1 MSKRGVT
8 FKLFIMTV
16 AFFLCFYGM
25 VILCQLLFFE
35 DFYQQQKVGR
45 VESRL
50 QSFGQSY
57 AREAWGSGRVSR
69 EAARF
74 MLQNKNLLAIVSMDG
89 KIKLEDPFHIT
100 FRKADGK
107 IVKISLTLFM
117 SHYGEELRAARI
129 QPGDTITVEGE
140 VLENNGVSST
150 DVMYPA
156 IIHKPGF
163 KNIGGLDEIGI
174 KGSIKWTGTVT
185 DIVMPD
191 LKTLSQ
197 RQGLL
202 FSALEEWF
210 PLSQTHLEK
219 LKNFEV
225 LEEEWTEPWTGVHNV
240 IIVYPVRQSTGDID
254 LLFTVT
260 SLQEISETNEALRWF
275 YLYLGIGG
283 FALILILS
291 LFYSRMVTR
300 PLIALNNTAKRMA
313 KLDFSAHTPI
323 RQNDELGSLSY
334 SMYTLSQNLNSAL
347 RELQEANQ
355 QLVEDME
362 QKQRMEAV
370 QQDFFANASH
380 ELKTPLSIIKGFAEG
395 LQDGVSAGKQDHYV
409 KVIVEEADK
418 MERLVQDMLD
428 LAKLESGTLRL
439 RKTTFIL
446 SELVEEV
453 VDKLFHLL
461 KEKRLEAVIIPAN
474 EMPIYAD
481 AGWLEQVIFNL
492 VINAIRHAE
501 EGSSITIRV
510 EGSGD
515 RSTFSIENKGETIP
529 EDQLEQIWD
538 RFYRAELSRSR
549 QTGGTGLGLS
559 IVKRILDLHGFHY
572 KAENTESG
580 VRFVVVFGA
589 KI

>member
-1 MSKRGVT
+1 MNKRGVT

-16 AFFLCFYGM
+16 VFFLCFYGM
-25 VILCQLLFFE
+25 VILSQLLFFE
-35 DFYQQQKVGR
+35 NFYQKQKIGR

-57 AREAWGSGRVSR
+57 VQEAWGPGRVSR

-74 MLQNKNLLAIVSMDG
+74 MLQNKNQLAIVTLDG
-89 KIKLEDPFHIT
+89 KVKLDDAFHINV
-100 FRKADGK
+100 RKADGK
-107 IVKISLTLFM
+107 IVKISLSLFM
-117 SHYGEELRAARI
+117 SEYGDELRAARI
-129 QPGDTITVEGE
+129 QPGDTVTVKGEGLGTE
-140 VLENNGVSST
+140 GISSANLIYPTGIQKLGFKSIGSTSEEAST
-150 DVMYPA
+150 D
-156 IIHKPGF
+156 
-163 KNIGGLDEIGI
+163 
-174 KGSIKWTGTVT
+174 GSVRFSGTVT
-185 DIVMPD
+185 EIVLPD
-191 LKTLSQ
+191 LKTWSQ

-210 PLSQTHLEK
+210 PLSQAHLEK

-225 LEEEWTEPWTGVHNV
+225 LEEEWTEPWTGVRNAV
-240 IIVYPVRQSTGDID
+240 IVHPVRQSTGEID

-260 SLQEISETNEALRWF
+260 SLQEISETDEALRWF

-313 KLDFSAHTPI
+313 KLDFTAHTPI

-334 SMYTLSQNLNSAL
+334 SMYTLSQNLDTAL

-395 LQDGVSAGKQDHYV
+395 LQDGVSAGKQDHYM

-418 MERLVQDMLD
+418 MERLVKDMLD
-428 LAKLESGTLRL
+428 LAKLESGTLKL

-461 KEKRLEAVIIPAN
+461 KGKKLEVVIIPAN
-474 EMPIYAD
+474 EMPIHAD
-481 AGWLEQVIFNL
+481 VGWMEQVIINF
-492 VINAIRHAE
+492 VVNAIRHAE
-501 EGSSITIRV
+501 EGSSITIRI
-510 EGSGD
+510 EGAGEIS
-515 RSTFSIENKGETIP
+515 SFSIENKGETIP
-529 EDQLEQIWD
+529 DDQLEQIWD

-559 IVKRILDLHGFHY
+559 IVKRILDLHEFRY
-572 KAENTESG
+572 KVENTKDG
-580 VRFVVVFGA
+580 VRFVVIFGG
-589 KI
+589 

>member
-1 MSKRGVT
+1 MNKRGVT

-16 AFFLCFYGM
+16 VFFLCFYGM
-25 VILCQLLFFE
+25 VILSQLLFFE
-35 DFYQQQKVGR
+35 NFYQKQKIGR

-57 AREAWGSGRVSR
+57 VQEAWGSGRVSR

-74 MLQNKNLLAIVSMDG
+74 MLQNKNQLAIVTLDG
-89 KIKLEDPFHIT
+89 KVKLDDAFHINL
-100 FRKADGK
+100 RKADGK
-107 IVKISLTLFM
+107 IVKISLSLFM
-117 SHYGEELRAARI
+117 SEYGDELRAARI
-129 QPGDTITVEGE
+129 QPGDTVTVEGE
-140 VLENNGVSST
+140 VLGTDGISSAYLI
-150 DVMYPA
+150 YPSG
-156 IIHKPGF
+156 IQKLGF
-163 KNIGGLDEIGI
+163 KNIGSISDET
-174 KGSIKWTGTVT
+174 STDDSVRLSGTVT
-185 DIVMPD
+185 EIVLPD
-191 LKTLSQ
+191 LKTWSQ

-202 FSALEEWF
+202 YSALEEWF
-210 PLSQTHLEK
+210 PLSQDHLEK
-219 LKNFEV
+219 LENFEV
-225 LEEEWTEPWTGVHNV
+225 LEEEWTEPWTGVRNAV
-240 IIVYPVRQSTGDID
+240 IVHPVRQSTGEID

-300 PLIALNNTAKRMA
+300 PLITLNNTAKRMA
-313 KLDFSAHTPI
+313 KLDFTAHTPI

-334 SMYTLSQNLNSAL
+334 SMYTLSQNLDTAL

-395 LQDGVSAGKQDHYV
+395 LQDGVSAGKQDHYM

-418 MERLVQDMLD
+418 MERLVKDMLD
-428 LAKLESGTLRL
+428 LAKLESGTLKL

-461 KEKRLEAVIIPAN
+461 KEKQLEVVIIPAN
-474 EMPIYAD
+474 ELPIHAD
-481 AGWLEQVIFNL
+481 IGWMEQVIINF
-492 VINAIRHAE
+492 VVNAIRHAE
-501 EGSSITIRV
+501 EGSSITIRI
-510 EGSGD
+510 EGSGEVN
-515 RSTFSIENKGETIP
+515 TFSIENKGETIP
-529 EDQLEQIWD
+529 DDQLELIWN

-559 IVKRILDLHGFHY
+559 IVKRILDLHEFRY
-572 KAENTESG
+572 MAENTKDG
-580 VRFVVVFGA
+580 VRFVVIFGG
-589 KI
+589 

>member
-1 MSKRGVT
+1 MNKRGVT

-16 AFFLCFYGM
+16 VFFLCFYGM
-25 VILCQLLFFE
+25 VILSQLLFFE
-35 DFYQQQKVGR
+35 NFYQQQKIGR

-57 AREAWGSGRVSR
+57 VQEAWGSGRVSR

-74 MLQNKNLLAIVSMDG
+74 MLQNKNQLAIVTLDG
-89 KIKLEDPFHIT
+89 KVKLDDAFHINL
-100 FRKADGK
+100 RKADGK
-107 IVKISLTLFM
+107 IVKISLSLFM
-117 SHYGEELRAARI
+117 SEYGDELRAARI
-129 QPGDTITVEGE
+129 QPGDTVTVEGE
-140 VLENNGVSST
+140 GLGTDGIST
-150 DVMYPA
+150 ANLIYPTG
-156 IIHKPGF
+156 IQKFGF
-163 KNIGGLDEIGI
+163 KNIGSTSEEASTDGRVRF
-174 KGSIKWTGTVT
+174 SGTVT
-185 DIVMPD
+185 EIVLPD
-191 LKTLSQ
+191 LKTWSQ

-210 PLSQTHLEK
+210 PLSQAHLEK

-225 LEEEWTEPWTGVHNV
+225 LEEEWTEPWTGVRNAV
-240 IIVYPVRQSTGDID
+240 IVHPVRQDTGEID

-313 KLDFSAHTPI
+313 KLDFTAHTPI

-334 SMYTLSQNLNSAL
+334 SMYTLSQNLDTAL

-395 LQDGVSAGKQDHYV
+395 LQDGVSAGKQDHYM

-418 MERLVQDMLD
+418 MERLVKDMLD
-428 LAKLESGTLRL
+428 LAKLESGTLKL

-461 KEKRLEAVIIPAN
+461 KEKKLEVVIIPAN
-474 EMPIYAD
+474 EMPIHAD
-481 AGWLEQVIFNL
+481 VGWLEQVIINF
-492 VINAIRHAE
+492 VVNAIRHAE
-501 EGSSITIRV
+501 EGSSITIRI
-510 EGSGD
+510 EGAGEISF
-515 RSTFSIENKGETIP
+515 FSIENKGETIP
-529 EDQLEQIWD
+529 DDQLEQIWD

-559 IVKRILDLHGFHY
+559 IVKRILDLHEFRY
-572 KAENTESG
+572 KVENTKDG
-580 VRFVVVFGA
+580 VRFVVIFGG
-589 KI
+589 

>member
-1 MSKRGVT
+1 MNKRGVT

-16 AFFLCFYGM
+16 VFFLCFYGM

-35 DFYQQQKVGR
+35 NFYQQQKIGR

-57 AREAWGSGRVSR
+57 VREAWGSDRVSR

-74 MLQNKNLLAIVSMDG
+74 MFQNKNQLAIVTLDG
-89 KIKLEDPFHIT
+89 KVKLDDPFHINL
-100 FRKADGK
+100 RKADGQ
-107 IVKISLTLFM
+107 IVKISLSLFT
-117 SHYGEELRAARI
+117 SQFGDELRAARI
-129 QPGDTITVEGE
+129 QPGDSLTIEGE
-140 VLENNGVSST
+140 VLESDGLSS
-150 DVMYPA
+150 VNLIYPTG
-156 IIHKPGF
+156 IQKPGS
-163 KNIGGLDEIGI
+163 KNIGTTSEETSTE
-174 KGSIKWTGTVT
+174 GSVRLSGTVT
-185 DIVMPD
+185 EIVLPD
-191 LKTLSQ
+191 LKTWSQ

-225 LEEEWTEPWTGVHNV
+225 LEEEWTEPWTGVRNAV
-240 IIVYPVRQSTGDID
+240 IVHPVRQSTGEID

-313 KLDFSAHTPI
+313 KLDFTAHTPI

-334 SMYTLSQNLNSAL
+334 SMYTLSQNLDTAL

-380 ELKTPLSIIKGFAEG
+380 ELKTPLSIVKGFAEG
-395 LQDGVSAGKQDHYV
+395 LQDGVSAGKQDHYI

-418 MERLVQDMLD
+418 MERLVKDMLD
-428 LAKLESGTLRL
+428 LAKLESGTLKL

-461 KEKRLEAVIIPAN
+461 KEKHLEAVIIPAN
-474 EMPIYAD
+474 ELPIHAD
-481 AGWLEQVIFNL
+481 AGWLEQVIFNFVL
-492 VINAIRHAE
+492 NAIRHAE
-501 EGSSITIRV
+501 EGSSITIRI
-510 EGSGD
+510 EGSGEIN
-515 RSTFSIENKGETIP
+515 TFSIENKGDTIP
-529 EDQLEQIWD
+529 DDQLEQIWE

-559 IVKRILDLHGFHY
+559 IVKRILDLHDFRY
-572 KAENTESG
+572 MAENTKDG
-580 VRFVVVFGA
+580 VRFIVIFGG
-589 KI
+589 

>member
-1 MSKRGVT
+1 MNKRGVT

-16 AFFLCFYGM
+16 VFFLCFYGM
-25 VILCQLLFFE
+25 VILSQLLFFE
-35 DFYQQQKVGR
+35 NFYQKQKIGR

-57 AREAWGSGRVSR
+57 VQEAWGSGRVSR

-74 MLQNKNLLAIVSMDG
+74 MLQNKNQLAIVTLDG
-89 KIKLEDPFHIT
+89 KVKLDDAFHINL
-100 FRKADGK
+100 RKADGK
-107 IVKISLTLFM
+107 IVKISLSLFM
-117 SHYGEELRAARI
+117 SEYGDELRAARI
-129 QPGDTITVEGE
+129 QPGDTVTVEGE
-140 VLENNGVSST
+140 MLGTDGISSAYLI
-150 DVMYPA
+150 YPSG
-156 IIHKPGF
+156 IQKLGF
-163 KNIGGLDEIGI
+163 KNIGSISDET
-174 KGSIKWTGTVT
+174 STDDSVRLSGTVT
-185 DIVMPD
+185 EIVLPD
-191 LKTLSQ
+191 LKTWSQ

-202 FSALEEWF
+202 YSALEEWF
-210 PLSQTHLEK
+210 PLSQEHLGK

-225 LEEEWTEPWTGVHNV
+225 LEEEWTEPWTGVRNA
-240 IIVYPVRQSTGDID
+240 IIVHPVRQSTGEID

-300 PLIALNNTAKRMA
+300 PLITLNNTAKRMA
-313 KLDFSAHTPI
+313 KLDFTAHTPI

-334 SMYTLSQNLNSAL
+334 SMYTLSQNLDTAL

-395 LQDGVSAGKQDHYV
+395 LQDGVSAGKQDHYM

-418 MERLVQDMLD
+418 MERLVKDMLD
-428 LAKLESGTLRL
+428 LAKLESGTLKL

-461 KEKRLEAVIIPAN
+461 KEKQLEVVIIPAN
-474 EMPIYAD
+474 ELPIHAD
-481 AGWLEQVIFNL
+481 IGWMEQVIINF
-492 VINAIRHAE
+492 VVNAIRHAE
-501 EGSSITIRV
+501 EGSSITIRI
-510 EGSGD
+510 EGSGEVN
-515 RSTFSIENKGETIP
+515 TFSIENKGETIP
-529 EDQLEQIWD
+529 DDQLELIWN

-559 IVKRILDLHGFHY
+559 IVKRILDLHEFRY
-572 KAENTESG
+572 MAENTKDG
-580 VRFVVVFGA
+580 VRFVVIFGG
-589 KI
+589 

>member
-57 AREAWGSGRVSR
+57 AREAWGAGRVSR

-100 FRKADGK
+100 LRKADGK

-117 SHYGEELRAARI
+117 SHYGEELRAVRI

-163 KNIGGLDEIGI
+163 KNIGGLGEIGI

-347 RELQEANQ
+347 CELQEANQ

-501 EGSSITIRV
+501 EGSSITIRI

-580 VRFVVVFGA
+580 VRFVVVFGG
-589 KI
+589 

>member
-1 MSKRGVT
+1 MNKRGVT

-16 AFFLCFYGM
+16 VFFLCFYGM
-25 VILCQLLFFE
+25 VILSQLLFFE
-35 DFYQQQKVGR
+35 NFYQKQKIGR

-57 AREAWGSGRVSR
+57 VQEAWGSGRVSR

-74 MLQNKNLLAIVSMDG
+74 MLQNKNQLAIVTLDG
-89 KIKLEDPFHIT
+89 KVKLDGAFHISL
-100 FRKADGK
+100 RKADGK
-107 IVKISLTLFM
+107 VVKISLSLFM
-117 SHYGEELRAARI
+117 SEHGDELRAARI
-129 QPGDTITVEGE
+129 QPGDQVTVEGE
-140 VLENNGVSST
+140 MLGSDGISSANLI
-150 DVMYPA
+150 YPTG
-156 IIHKPGF
+156 IQKLGF
-163 KNIGGLDEIGI
+163 KNIGLNSEETSTND
-174 KGSIKWTGTVT
+174 SVRLSGTVT
-185 DIVMPD
+185 EIVLPD
-191 LKTLSQ
+191 LKTWSQ

-210 PLSQTHLEK
+210 PLSQDHLER

-225 LEEEWTEPWTGVHNV
+225 LEEDWTEPWTGVRNAV
-240 IIVYPVRQSTGDID
+240 IVHPVRQSTGEID

-300 PLIALNNTAKRMA
+300 PLITLNNTAKRMA
-313 KLDFSAHTPI
+313 KLDFTAHTPI

-334 SMYTLSQNLNSAL
+334 SMYTLSQNLDTAL

-395 LQDGVSAGKQDHYV
+395 LQDGVSAGKQDHYM

-418 MERLVQDMLD
+418 MERLVKDMLD
-428 LAKLESGTLRL
+428 LAKLESGTLKL
-439 RKTTFIL
+439 RKATFIL

-461 KEKRLEAVIIPAN
+461 KEKKLEVVIIPAN
-474 EMPIYAD
+474 ELPIHAD
-481 AGWLEQVIFNL
+481 IGWMEQVIINF
-492 VINAIRHAE
+492 VVNAIRHAE
-501 EGSSITIRV
+501 EGSSITIRI
-510 EGSGD
+510 EGSGEVN
-515 RSTFSIENKGETIP
+515 TFSIENKGETIP
-529 EDQLEQIWD
+529 DDQLELIWN

-559 IVKRILDLHGFHY
+559 IVKRILDLHEFRY
-572 KAENTESG
+572 KAENTKDG
-580 VRFVVVFGA
+580 VRFVVIFGG
-589 KI
+589 

>member
-1 MSKRGVT
+1 MNKRGVT

-16 AFFLCFYGM
+16 VFFLCFYGM
-25 VILCQLLFFE
+25 VILSQLLFFE
-35 DFYQQQKVGR
+35 NFYQQQKIGR

-50 QSFGQSY
+50 KSFGQSY
-57 AREAWGSGRVSR
+57 VQEAWGSGRVSR

-74 MLQNKNLLAIVSMDG
+74 MLQNKNQLAIVTLDG
-89 KIKLEDPFHIT
+89 KVKLDDAFHINLRT
-100 FRKADGK
+100 ADGK
-107 IVKISLTLFM
+107 IVKISLSLFM
-117 SHYGEELRAARI
+117 SEYGDELRAARI
-129 QPGDTITVEGE
+129 QPGDTVTVEGE
-140 VLENNGVSST
+140 GLGTEGIST
-150 DVMYPA
+150 ANLIYPTG
-156 IIHKPGF
+156 IQKLGF
-163 KNIGGLDEIGI
+163 KNIGSTSEEASTD
-174 KGSIKWTGTVT
+174 GSVRLSGTVT
-185 DIVMPD
+185 EIALPD
-191 LKTLSQ
+191 LKTWSQ

-202 FSALEEWF
+202 FGALEEWF
-210 PLSQTHLEK
+210 PLSQAHLEK

-225 LEEEWTEPWTGVHNV
+225 LEEDWTEPWTGVRNAV
-240 IIVYPVRQSTGDID
+240 IVHPVRQDTGEID

-260 SLQEISETNEALRWF
+260 SLQEISETNDALRWF

-313 KLDFSAHTPI
+313 KLDFTAHTPI

-334 SMYTLSQNLNSAL
+334 SMYTLSQNLDTAL

-355 QLVEDME
+355 KLVEDME

-395 LQDGVSAGKQDHYV
+395 LQDGVSAGKQDHYM

-418 MERLVQDMLD
+418 MERLVKDMLD
-428 LAKLESGTLRL
+428 LAKLESGTLKL
-439 RKTTFIL
+439 RKMTFIL

-461 KEKRLEAVIIPAN
+461 KEKKLEVVIIPAN
-474 EMPIYAD
+474 EMPIHAD
-481 AGWLEQVIFNL
+481 VGWLEQVIINF
-492 VINAIRHAE
+492 VVNAIRHAE
-501 EGSSITIRV
+501 EGSSITIRI
-510 EGSGD
+510 EGAGEISF
-515 RSTFSIENKGETIP
+515 FSIENKGETIP
-529 EDQLEQIWD
+529 DDQLEQIWD

-559 IVKRILDLHGFHY
+559 IVKRILDLHEFRY
-572 KAENTESG
+572 KVENTKDG
-580 VRFVVVFGA
+580 VRFVVIFGG
-589 KI
+589 

>member
-100 FRKADGK
+100 LRKADGK

-129 QPGDTITVEGE
+129 QPGDTITVKGE

-156 IIHKPGF
+156 IIHKTGF

-283 FALILILS
+283 FVLILILS

-515 RSTFSIENKGETIP
+515 MSTFYIENKGETIP

-572 KAENTESG
+572 KAENTKNG
-580 VRFVVVFGA
+580 VRFVVVFGG
-589 KI
+589 

>member
-1 MSKRGVT
+1 MNKRGVT

-16 AFFLCFYGM
+16 VFFLCFYGM
-25 VILCQLLFFE
+25 VILSQLLFFE
-35 DFYQQQKVGR
+35 NFYQEQKIGR

-57 AREAWGSGRVSR
+57 VQEAWGSGRVSR

-74 MLQNKNLLAIVSMDG
+74 MLQNKNQLAIVTLDG
-89 KIKLEDPFHIT
+89 KVKLDDAFHINL
-100 FRKADGK
+100 RKADGK
-107 IVKISLTLFM
+107 IVKISLSLFM
-117 SHYGEELRAARI
+117 SEYGDELRAARI
-129 QPGDTITVEGE
+129 QPGDTVTVEGE
-140 VLENNGVSST
+140 GLGTDGIST
-150 DVMYPA
+150 ANLIYPTG
-156 IIHKPGF
+156 IQKLGF
-163 KNIGGLDEIGI
+163 KNIGSTSEEASTAGRVRF
-174 KGSIKWTGTVT
+174 SGTVT
-185 DIVMPD
+185 EIVLPD
-191 LKTLSQ
+191 LKTWSQ

-210 PLSQTHLEK
+210 PLSQAHLEK

-225 LEEEWTEPWTGVHNV
+225 LEEEWTEPWTGVRNAV
-240 IIVYPVRQSTGDID
+240 IVHPVRQDTGEID

-313 KLDFSAHTPI
+313 KLDFTAHTPI

-334 SMYTLSQNLNSAL
+334 SMYTLSQNLDTAL
-347 RELQEANQ
+347 RELQDANQ

-395 LQDGVSAGKQDHYV
+395 LQDGVSAGKQDHYM

-418 MERLVQDMLD
+418 MERLVKDMLD
-428 LAKLESGTLRL
+428 LAKLESGTLKL

-461 KEKRLEAVIIPAN
+461 KEKKLEVVIIPAN
-474 EMPIYAD
+474 EMPIHAD
-481 AGWLEQVIFNL
+481 VGWLEQVIINF
-492 VINAIRHAE
+492 VVNAIRHAE
-501 EGSSITIRV
+501 EGSSITIRI
-510 EGSGD
+510 EGAGEISF
-515 RSTFSIENKGETIP
+515 FSIENKGETIP
-529 EDQLEQIWD
+529 DDQLEQIWD

-559 IVKRILDLHGFHY
+559 IVKRILDLHEFRY
-572 KAENTESG
+572 KVENTKDG
-580 VRFVVVFGA
+580 VRFVVIFGG
-589 KI
+589 

>member
-1 MSKRGVT
+1 MNKRGVT

-16 AFFLCFYGM
+16 VFFLCFYGM
-25 VILCQLLFFE
+25 VILSQLLFFE
-35 DFYQQQKVGR
+35 NFYQEQKIGR

-57 AREAWGSGRVSR
+57 VQEAWGSGRVSR

-74 MLQNKNLLAIVSMDG
+74 MLQNKNQLAIVTLDG
-89 KIKLEDPFHIT
+89 KVKLDDAFHINL
-100 FRKADGK
+100 RKADGK
-107 IVKISLTLFM
+107 IVKISLSLFM
-117 SHYGEELRAARI
+117 SEYGDELRAARI
-129 QPGDTITVEGE
+129 QPGDTVTVEGE
-140 VLENNGVSST
+140 GLGTDGIST
-150 DVMYPA
+150 ANLIYPTG
-156 IIHKPGF
+156 IQKLGF
-163 KNIGGLDEIGI
+163 KNIGSTSEEASTDGRVRF
-174 KGSIKWTGTVT
+174 SGTVT
-185 DIVMPD
+185 EIVLPD
-191 LKTLSQ
+191 LKTWSQ

-210 PLSQTHLEK
+210 PLSQAHLEK

-225 LEEEWTEPWTGVHNV
+225 LEEEWTEPWTGVRNAV
-240 IIVYPVRQSTGDID
+240 IVHPVRQDTGEID

-313 KLDFSAHTPI
+313 KLDFTAHTPI

-334 SMYTLSQNLNSAL
+334 SMYTLSQNLDTAL
-347 RELQEANQ
+347 RELQDANQ

-395 LQDGVSAGKQDHYV
+395 LQDGVSAGKQDHYM

-418 MERLVQDMLD
+418 MERLVKDMLD
-428 LAKLESGTLRL
+428 LAKLESGTLKL

-461 KEKRLEAVIIPAN
+461 KEKKLEVVIIPAN
-474 EMPIYAD
+474 EMPIHAD
-481 AGWLEQVIFNL
+481 VGWLEQVIINF
-492 VINAIRHAE
+492 VVNAIRHAE

-510 EGSGD
+510 EGAGEISF
-515 RSTFSIENKGETIP
+515 FSIENKGETIP
-529 EDQLEQIWD
+529 DDQLEQIWD

-559 IVKRILDLHGFHY
+559 IVKRILDLHEFRY
-572 KAENTESG
+572 KVENTKDG
-580 VRFVVVFGA
+580 VRFVVIFGG
-589 KI
+589 

>member
-1 MSKRGVT
+1 MNKRGVT

-35 DFYQQQKVGR
+35 NFYQQQKIGR

-57 AREAWGSGRVSR
+57 VREAWGSGRVSR

-74 MLQNKNLLAIVSMDG
+74 MLQNKNQLAIVTLDG
-89 KIKLEDPFHIT
+89 KVKLDDPFHISL
-100 FRKADGK
+100 RKADGK
-107 IVKISLTLFM
+107 IVKVSLSLFIGQ
-117 SHYGEELRAARI
+117 YGDELRAARI

-140 VLENNGVSST
+140 ILESGGISSAN
-150 DVMYPA
+150 VIFPVA
-156 IIHKPGF
+156 IQKSGY
-163 KNIGGLDEIGI
+163 KNIGALDETGI
-174 KGSIKWTGTVT
+174 ESSMKWTGTVT
-185 DIVMPD
+185 EIVMPD
-191 LKTLSQ
+191 LKTLSG

-210 PLSQTHLEK
+210 PLSQAHLEK
-219 LKNFEV
+219 LKKFEV
-225 LEEEWTEPWTGVHNV
+225 LEEEWTEPWTGVRNA
-240 IIVYPVRQSTGDID
+240 IIVHPVRQNTGEID

-313 KLDFSAHTPI
+313 KLDFTAHTPI

-334 SMYTLSQNLNSAL
+334 SMYTLSQSLDSAL

-362 QKQRMEAV
+362 QKQKMEAV

-395 LQDGVSAGKQDHYV
+395 LQDGVSAGKQDHYI

-418 MERLVQDMLD
+418 MERLVKDMLD
-428 LAKLESGTLRL
+428 LAKLESGTLKL

-474 EMPIYAD
+474 ELPIHAD
-481 AGWLEQVIFNL
+481 AGWMEQVMINF
-492 VINAIRHAE
+492 VVNAIRHAE
-501 EGSSITIRV
+501 EGSSITIRI
-510 EGSGD
+510 EGAGEIN
-515 RSTFSIENKGETIP
+515 TFSIENKGETIP
-529 EDQLEQIWD
+529 EDQLDQIWD

-559 IVKRILDLHGFHY
+559 IVKRILDLHEFRY
-572 KAENTESG
+572 QAENTRNG
-580 VRFVVVFGA
+580 VRFVVIFGG
-589 KI
+589 

>member
-1 MSKRGVT
+1 MNKRGVT

-16 AFFLCFYGM
+16 VFFLCFYGM
-25 VILCQLLFFE
+25 VILSQLLFFE
-35 DFYQQQKVGR
+35 NFYQKQKIGR

-57 AREAWGSGRVSR
+57 VQEAWGSGRVSR

-74 MLQNKNLLAIVSMDG
+74 MLQNKNQLAIVTLDG
-89 KIKLEDPFHIT
+89 KVKLDDAFHINL
-100 FRKADGK
+100 RKADGK
-107 IVKISLTLFM
+107 IVKISLSLFM
-117 SHYGEELRAARI
+117 SEYGDELRAARI
-129 QPGDTITVEGE
+129 QPGDTVTVEGE
-140 VLENNGVSST
+140 VLGTDGISSAYLI
-150 DVMYPA
+150 YPSG
-156 IIHKPGF
+156 IQKLGF
-163 KNIGGLDEIGI
+163 KNIGSISDET
-174 KGSIKWTGTVT
+174 STDDSVRLSGTVT
-185 DIVMPD
+185 EIVLPD
-191 LKTLSQ
+191 LKTWSQ

-202 FSALEEWF
+202 YSALEEWF
-210 PLSQTHLEK
+210 PLSQDHLEK

-225 LEEEWTEPWTGVHNV
+225 LEEEWTEPWTGVRNAV
-240 IIVYPVRQSTGDID
+240 IVHPVRQSTGEID

-300 PLIALNNTAKRMA
+300 PLITLNNTAKRMA
-313 KLDFSAHTPI
+313 KLDFTAHTPI

-334 SMYTLSQNLNSAL
+334 SMYTLSQNLDTAL

-395 LQDGVSAGKQDHYV
+395 LQDGVSAGKQDHYM

-418 MERLVQDMLD
+418 MERLVKDMLD
-428 LAKLESGTLRL
+428 LAKLESGTLKL
-439 RKTTFIL
+439 RKATFIL

-461 KEKRLEAVIIPAN
+461 KEKQLEVVIIPAN
-474 EMPIYAD
+474 ELPIHAD
-481 AGWLEQVIFNL
+481 IGWMEQVIINF
-492 VINAIRHAE
+492 VVNAIRHAE
-501 EGSSITIRV
+501 EGSSITIRI
-510 EGSGD
+510 EGSGEVN
-515 RSTFSIENKGETIP
+515 TFSIENKGETIP
-529 EDQLEQIWD
+529 DDQLELIWN

-559 IVKRILDLHGFHY
+559 IVKRILDLHEFRY
-572 KAENTESG
+572 MAENTKDG
-580 VRFVVVFGA
+580 VRFVVIFGG
-589 KI
+589 

>member
-1 MSKRGVT
+1 MNKRGVT

-16 AFFLCFYGM
+16 VFFLCFYGM
-25 VILCQLLFFE
+25 VILSQLLFFE
-35 DFYQQQKVGR
+35 NFYQKQKIGR

-57 AREAWGSGRVSR
+57 VQEAWGSGRVSR

-74 MLQNKNLLAIVSMDG
+74 MLQNKNQLAIVTLDG
-89 KIKLEDPFHIT
+89 KVKLDDAFHINL
-100 FRKADGK
+100 RKADGK
-107 IVKISLTLFM
+107 IVKISLSLFM
-117 SHYGEELRAARI
+117 SEYGDELRAARI
-129 QPGDTITVEGE
+129 QPGDTVTVEGE
-140 VLENNGVSST
+140 VLGTDGISSAYLI
-150 DVMYPA
+150 YPSG
-156 IIHKPGF
+156 IQKLGF
-163 KNIGGLDEIGI
+163 KNIGSISDET
-174 KGSIKWTGTVT
+174 STDDSVRLSGTVT
-185 DIVMPD
+185 EIVLPD
-191 LKTLSQ
+191 LKTWSQ

-202 FSALEEWF
+202 YSALEEWF
-210 PLSQTHLEK
+210 PLSQDHLEK
-219 LKNFEV
+219 LKNFDV
-225 LEEEWTEPWTGVHNV
+225 LEEEWTEPWTGVRNAV
-240 IIVYPVRQSTGDID
+240 IVHPVRQSTGEIE

-300 PLIALNNTAKRMA
+300 PLITLNNTAKRMA
-313 KLDFSAHTPI
+313 KLDFTAHTPI

-334 SMYTLSQNLNSAL
+334 SMYTLSQNLDTAL

-395 LQDGVSAGKQDHYV
+395 LQDGVSAGKQDHYM

-418 MERLVQDMLD
+418 MERLVKDMLD
-428 LAKLESGTLRL
+428 LAKLESGTLKL

-461 KEKRLEAVIIPAN
+461 KEKQLEVVIIPAN
-474 EMPIYAD
+474 ELPIHAD
-481 AGWLEQVIFNL
+481 IGWMEQVIINF
-492 VINAIRHAE
+492 VVNAIRHAE
-501 EGSSITIRV
+501 EGSSITIRI
-510 EGSGD
+510 EGSGEVN
-515 RSTFSIENKGETIP
+515 TFSIENKGETIP
-529 EDQLEQIWD
+529 DDQLELIWN

-559 IVKRILDLHGFHY
+559 IVKRILDLHEFRY
-572 KAENTESG
+572 MAENTKDG
-580 VRFVVVFGA
+580 VRFVVIFGG
-589 KI
+589 

>member
-1 MSKRGVT
+1 MNKRGVT

-16 AFFLCFYGM
+16 VFFLCFYGM
-25 VILCQLLFFE
+25 VILSQLLFFE
-35 DFYQQQKVGR
+35 NFYQKQKIGR

-57 AREAWGSGRVSR
+57 VQEAWGSGRVSR

-74 MLQNKNLLAIVSMDG
+74 MLQNKNQLAIVTLDG
-89 KIKLEDPFHIT
+89 KVKLDDAFHISL
-100 FRKADGK
+100 RKADGK
-107 IVKISLTLFM
+107 VVKISLSLFM
-117 SHYGEELRAARI
+117 SEHGDELRAARI
-129 QPGDTITVEGE
+129 QPGDQVTVEGE
-140 VLENNGVSST
+140 MLGSDGISSANLI
-150 DVMYPA
+150 YPTG
-156 IIHKPGF
+156 IQKLGF
-163 KNIGGLDEIGI
+163 KNIGLNSEETSTND
-174 KGSIKWTGTVT
+174 SVRLSGTVT
-185 DIVMPD
+185 EIVLPD
-191 LKTLSQ
+191 LKTWSQ

-210 PLSQTHLEK
+210 PLSQDHLER

-225 LEEEWTEPWTGVHNV
+225 LEDDWTEPWTGVRNAV
-240 IIVYPVRQSTGDID
+240 IVHPVRQSTGEID

-300 PLIALNNTAKRMA
+300 PLITLNNTAKRMA
-313 KLDFSAHTPI
+313 KLDFTAHTPI

-334 SMYTLSQNLNSAL
+334 SMYTLSQNLDTAL

-395 LQDGVSAGKQDHYV
+395 LQDGVSAGKQDHYM

-418 MERLVQDMLD
+418 MERLVKDMLD
-428 LAKLESGTLRL
+428 LAKLESGTLKL
-439 RKTTFIL
+439 RKATFIL

-461 KEKRLEAVIIPAN
+461 KEKKLEVVIIPAN
-474 EMPIYAD
+474 ELPIHAD
-481 AGWLEQVIFNL
+481 IGWMEQVIINF
-492 VINAIRHAE
+492 VVNAIRHAE
-501 EGSSITIRV
+501 EGSSITIRI
-510 EGSGD
+510 EGSGEVN
-515 RSTFSIENKGETIP
+515 TFSIENKGETIP
-529 EDQLEQIWD
+529 DDQLELIWN

-559 IVKRILDLHGFHY
+559 IVKRILDLHEFRY
-572 KAENTESG
+572 KAENTKDG
-580 VRFVVVFGA
+580 VRFVVIFGG
-589 KI
+589 

>member
-1 MSKRGVT
+1 MNKRGVT

-16 AFFLCFYGM
+16 VFFLCFYGM
-25 VILCQLLFFE
+25 VILSQLLFFE
-35 DFYQQQKVGR
+35 NFYQEQKIGR

-57 AREAWGSGRVSR
+57 VQEAWGSGRVSR

-74 MLQNKNLLAIVSMDG
+74 MLQNKNQLAIVTLDG
-89 KIKLEDPFHIT
+89 KVKLDDAFHINL
-100 FRKADGK
+100 RKADGK
-107 IVKISLTLFM
+107 IVKISLSLFM
-117 SHYGEELRAARI
+117 SEYGDELRAARI
-129 QPGDTITVEGE
+129 QPGDTVTVEGE
-140 VLENNGVSST
+140 GLGTDGIST
-150 DVMYPA
+150 ANLIYPTG
-156 IIHKPGF
+156 IQKLGF
-163 KNIGGLDEIGI
+163 KNIGSTSEEASTDGRVRF
-174 KGSIKWTGTVT
+174 SGTVT
-185 DIVMPD
+185 EIVLPD
-191 LKTLSQ
+191 LKTWSQ

-210 PLSQTHLEK
+210 PLSQAHLEK

-225 LEEEWTEPWTGVHNV
+225 LEEEWTEPWTGVRNAV
-240 IIVYPVRQSTGDID
+240 IVHPVRQDTGEID

-313 KLDFSAHTPI
+313 KLDFTAHTPI

-334 SMYTLSQNLNSAL
+334 SMYTLSQNLDTAL

-395 LQDGVSAGKQDHYV
+395 LQDGVSAGKQDHYM

-418 MERLVQDMLD
+418 MERLVKDMLD
-428 LAKLESGTLRL
+428 LAKLESGTLKL

-461 KEKRLEAVIIPAN
+461 KEKKLEVVIIPAN
-474 EMPIYAD
+474 EMPIHAD
-481 AGWLEQVIFNL
+481 VGWLEQVIINF
-492 VINAIRHAE
+492 VVNAIRHAE
-501 EGSSITIRV
+501 EGSSITIRI
-510 EGSGD
+510 EGAGEISF
-515 RSTFSIENKGETIP
+515 FSIENKGETIP
-529 EDQLEQIWD
+529 DDQLEQIWD

-559 IVKRILDLHGFHY
+559 IVKRILDLHEFRY
-572 KAENTESG
+572 KVENTKDG
-580 VRFVVVFGA
+580 VRFVVIFGG
-589 KI
+589 

>member
-1 MSKRGVT
+1 MNKRGVT

-16 AFFLCFYGM
+16 VFFLCFYGM
-25 VILCQLLFFE
+25 VILSQLLFFE
-35 DFYQQQKVGR
+35 NFYQQQKIGR

-50 QSFGQSY
+50 QSFAQSY
-57 AREAWGSGRVSR
+57 VQEAWGSGRVSR

-74 MLQNKNLLAIVSMDG
+74 MLQNKNQLAIVTLDG
-89 KIKLEDPFHIT
+89 KVKLDDAFHINL
-100 FRKADGK
+100 RKADGK
-107 IVKISLTLFM
+107 IVKISLSLFM
-117 SHYGEELRAARI
+117 NEYGDELRAARI
-129 QPGDTITVEGE
+129 QPGDQVTVEGD
-140 VLENNGVSST
+140 VLGTDGISSANFIYPTGIQKLGFKKIGSTSEETGTDNGVRLS
-150 DVMYPA
+150 
-156 IIHKPGF
+156 
-163 KNIGGLDEIGI
+163 
-174 KGSIKWTGTVT
+174 GTVT
-185 DIVMPD
+185 EIVLPD
-191 LKTLSQ
+191 LKTWSQ

-210 PLSQTHLEK
+210 PLSQDHLRR

-225 LEEEWTEPWTGVHNV
+225 LEEEWTEPWTGVRNAV
-240 IIVYPVRQSTGDID
+240 IVHPVRQSTGEID

-300 PLIALNNTAKRMA
+300 PLITLNNTAKRMA
-313 KLDFSAHTPI
+313 KLDFTAHTPI

-334 SMYTLSQNLNSAL
+334 SMYTLSQNLDTAL

-395 LQDGVSAGKQDHYV
+395 LQDGVSAGKQDHYM

-418 MERLVQDMLD
+418 MERLVKDMLD
-428 LAKLESGTLRL
+428 LAKLESGTLKL
-439 RKTTFIL
+439 RKATFIL

-461 KEKRLEAVIIPAN
+461 KEKKLEVVIIPAN
-474 EMPIYAD
+474 ELPIHAD
-481 AGWLEQVIFNL
+481 IAWMEQVIINF
-492 VINAIRHAE
+492 VVNAIRHAE
-501 EGSSITIRV
+501 EGSSITIRI
-510 EGSGD
+510 EGSGEVN
-515 RSTFSIENKGETIP
+515 TFSIENKGETIP
-529 EDQLEQIWD
+529 DDQLELIWN

-559 IVKRILDLHGFHY
+559 IVKRILDLHEFRY
-572 KAENTESG
+572 KAENTKDG
-580 VRFVVVFGA
+580 VRFVVIFGG
-589 KI
+589 

>member
-1 MSKRGVT
+1 MNKRGVT

-16 AFFLCFYGM
+16 VFFLCFYGM
-25 VILCQLLFFE
+25 VILSQLLFFE
-35 DFYQQQKVGR
+35 NFYQKQKIGR

-57 AREAWGSGRVSR
+57 VQEAWGSGRVSR

-74 MLQNKNLLAIVSMDG
+74 MLQNKNQLAIVTLDG
-89 KIKLEDPFHIT
+89 KVKLDDAFHISL
-100 FRKADGK
+100 RKADGK
-107 IVKISLTLFM
+107 VVKISLSLFM
-117 SHYGEELRAARI
+117 SEHGDELRAARI
-129 QPGDTITVEGE
+129 QPGDQVTVEGE
-140 VLENNGVSST
+140 MLGSDGISSANLI
-150 DVMYPA
+150 YPTG
-156 IIHKPGF
+156 IQKLGF
-163 KNIGGLDEIGI
+163 KNIGLNSEETSTND
-174 KGSIKWTGTVT
+174 SVRLSGTVT
-185 DIVMPD
+185 EIVLPD
-191 LKTLSQ
+191 LKTWSQ

-210 PLSQTHLEK
+210 PLSQDHLER

-225 LEEEWTEPWTGVHNV
+225 LEDDWTEPWTGVRNAV
-240 IIVYPVRQSTGDID
+240 IVHPVRQSTGEID

-300 PLIALNNTAKRMA
+300 PLITLNNTAKRMA
-313 KLDFSAHTPI
+313 KLDFTVHTPI

-334 SMYTLSQNLNSAL
+334 SMYTLSQNLDTAL

-395 LQDGVSAGKQDHYV
+395 LQDGVSAGKQDHYM

-418 MERLVQDMLD
+418 MERLVKDMLD
-428 LAKLESGTLRL
+428 LAKLESGTLKL
-439 RKTTFIL
+439 RKATFIL

-461 KEKRLEAVIIPAN
+461 KEKKLEVVIIPAN
-474 EMPIYAD
+474 ELPIHAD
-481 AGWLEQVIFNL
+481 IGWMEQVIINF
-492 VINAIRHAE
+492 VVNAIRHAE
-501 EGSSITIRV
+501 EGSSITIRI
-510 EGSGD
+510 EGSGEVN
-515 RSTFSIENKGETIP
+515 TFSIENKGETIP
-529 EDQLEQIWD
+529 DDQLELIWN

-559 IVKRILDLHGFHY
+559 IVKRILDLHEFRY
-572 KAENTESG
+572 KAENTKDG
-580 VRFVVVFGA
+580 VRFVVIFGG
-589 KI
+589 

>member
-1 MSKRGVT
+1 MNKRGVT

-16 AFFLCFYGM
+16 VFFLCFYGM
-25 VILCQLLFFE
+25 VILSQFLFFE
-35 DFYQQQKVGR
+35 NFYQQQKIGR

-50 QSFGQSY
+50 KSFGQSY
-57 AREAWGSGRVSR
+57 VQEAWGSGRVSR

-74 MLQNKNLLAIVSMDG
+74 MLQNKNQLAIVTLDG
-89 KIKLEDPFHIT
+89 KVKLDDAFHISLRT
-100 FRKADGK
+100 ADGK
-107 IVKISLTLFM
+107 VVKISLSLFM
-117 SHYGEELRAARI
+117 SEYGDELRAARI
-129 QPGDTITVEGE
+129 QPGDTVTVEGE
-140 VLENNGVSST
+140 VLGT
-150 DVMYPA
+150 DGITSPNLIYPLG
-156 IIHKPGF
+156 IQKPGF
-163 KNIGGLDEIGI
+163 KNIGTTSQAAGTDDSVRL
-174 KGSIKWTGTVT
+174 SGTVT
-185 DIVMPD
+185 EIALPD
-191 LKTLSQ
+191 LKTWSQ

-202 FSALEEWF
+202 FGALEEWF
-210 PLSQTHLEK
+210 PLSQAHLEK

-225 LEEEWTEPWTGVHNV
+225 LEEDWTEPWTGVRNAV
-240 IIVYPVRQSTGDID
+240 IVHPVRQDTGEID

-313 KLDFSAHTPI
+313 KLDFTAHTPI

-334 SMYTLSQNLNSAL
+334 SMYTLSQNLDTAL
-347 RELQEANQ
+347 RELQEVNQ

-395 LQDGVSAGKQDHYV
+395 LQDGVSAGKQDHYM

-418 MERLVQDMLD
+418 MERLVKDMLD
-428 LAKLESGTLRL
+428 LAKLESGTLKL

-461 KEKRLEAVIIPAN
+461 KEKQLEVVIIPAN
-474 EMPIYAD
+474 ELPIHAD
-481 AGWLEQVIFNL
+481 IGWMEQVIINF
-492 VINAIRHAE
+492 VVNAIRHAE
-501 EGSSITIRV
+501 EGSSITIRI
-510 EGSGD
+510 EGSGEVN
-515 RSTFSIENKGETIP
+515 TFSIENKGETIP
-529 EDQLEQIWD
+529 DDQLELIWN

-559 IVKRILDLHGFHY
+559 IVKRILDLHEFRY
-572 KAENTESG
+572 MAENTKDG
-580 VRFVVVFGA
+580 VRFVVIFGG
-589 KI
+589 

>member
-1 MSKRGVT
+1 MNKRGVT

-16 AFFLCFYGM
+16 VFFLCFYGM
-25 VILCQLLFFE
+25 VILSQLLFFE
-35 DFYQQQKVGR
+35 NFYQKQKIGR

-57 AREAWGSGRVSR
+57 VQEAWGSGRVSR

-74 MLQNKNLLAIVSMDG
+74 MLQNKNQLAIVTLDG
-89 KIKLEDPFHIT
+89 KVKLDDAFHLSL
-100 FRKADGK
+100 RKADGK
-107 IVKISLTLFM
+107 VVKISLSLFM
-117 SHYGEELRAARI
+117 SEHGDELRAARI
-129 QPGDTITVEGE
+129 QPGDQVTVEGE
-140 VLENNGVSST
+140 MLGSDGISSANLI
-150 DVMYPA
+150 YPTG
-156 IIHKPGF
+156 IQKLGF
-163 KNIGGLDEIGI
+163 KNIGLNSEETSTND
-174 KGSIKWTGTVT
+174 SVRLSGTVT
-185 DIVMPD
+185 EIVLPD
-191 LKTLSQ
+191 LKTWSQ

-210 PLSQTHLEK
+210 PLSQDHLER

-225 LEEEWTEPWTGVHNV
+225 LEDDWTEPWTGVRNAV
-240 IIVYPVRQSTGDID
+240 IVHPVRQSTGEID

-300 PLIALNNTAKRMA
+300 PLITLNNTAKRMA
-313 KLDFSAHTPI
+313 KLDFTAHTPI

-334 SMYTLSQNLNSAL
+334 SMYTLSQNLDTAL

-395 LQDGVSAGKQDHYV
+395 LQDGVSAGKQDHYM

-418 MERLVQDMLD
+418 MERLVKDMLD
-428 LAKLESGTLRL
+428 LAKLESGTLKL
-439 RKTTFIL
+439 RKATFIL

-461 KEKRLEAVIIPAN
+461 KEKKLEVVIIPAN
-474 EMPIYAD
+474 ELPIHAD
-481 AGWLEQVIFNL
+481 IGWMEQVIINF
-492 VINAIRHAE
+492 VVNAIRHAE
-501 EGSSITIRV
+501 EGSSITIRI
-510 EGSGD
+510 EGSGEVN
-515 RSTFSIENKGETIP
+515 TFSIENKGETIP
-529 EDQLEQIWD
+529 DDQLELIWN

-559 IVKRILDLHGFHY
+559 IVKRILDLHEFRY
-572 KAENTESG
+572 KAENTKDG
-580 VRFVVVFGA
+580 VRFVVIFGG
-589 KI
+589 

>member
-1 MSKRGVT
+1 MNKRGVT

-16 AFFLCFYGM
+16 VFFLCFYGM
-25 VILCQLLFFE
+25 VILSQFLFFE
-35 DFYQQQKVGR
+35 NFYQKQKIGR

-57 AREAWGSGRVSR
+57 VQEAWGSGRVSR

-74 MLQNKNLLAIVSMDG
+74 MLQNKNQLAIVTLDG
-89 KIKLEDPFHIT
+89 KVKLDDAFHINL
-100 FRKADGK
+100 RKADGK
-107 IVKISLTLFM
+107 IVKISLSLFM
-117 SHYGEELRAARI
+117 SEYGDELRAARI
-129 QPGDTITVEGE
+129 QPGDTVTVEGE
-140 VLENNGVSST
+140 VLGTDGISSAYLI
-150 DVMYPA
+150 YPSG
-156 IIHKPGF
+156 IQKLGF
-163 KNIGGLDEIGI
+163 KNIGSISDET
-174 KGSIKWTGTVT
+174 STDDSVRLSGTVT
-185 DIVMPD
+185 EIVLPD
-191 LKTLSQ
+191 LKTWSQ

-202 FSALEEWF
+202 YSALEEWF
-210 PLSQTHLEK
+210 PLSQDHLEK
-219 LKNFEV
+219 LKNFKV
-225 LEEEWTEPWTGVHNV
+225 LEEEWTEPWTGVRNAV
-240 IIVYPVRQSTGDID
+240 IVHPVRQSTGEID

-300 PLIALNNTAKRMA
+300 PLITLNNTAKRMA
-313 KLDFSAHTPI
+313 KLDFTAHTPI

-334 SMYTLSQNLNSAL
+334 SMYTLSQNLDTAL

-395 LQDGVSAGKQDHYV
+395 LQDGVSAGKQDHYM

-418 MERLVQDMLD
+418 MERLVKDMLD
-428 LAKLESGTLRL
+428 LAKLESGTLKL
-439 RKTTFIL
+439 RKATFIL

-461 KEKRLEAVIIPAN
+461 KEKQLEVVIIPAN
-474 EMPIYAD
+474 ELPIHAD
-481 AGWLEQVIFNL
+481 IGWMEQVIINF
-492 VINAIRHAE
+492 VVNAIRHAE
-501 EGSSITIRV
+501 EGSSITIRI
-510 EGSGD
+510 EGSGEVN
-515 RSTFSIENKGETIP
+515 TFSIENKGETIP
-529 EDQLEQIWD
+529 DDQLELIWN

-559 IVKRILDLHGFHY
+559 IVKRILDLHEFRY
-572 KAENTESG
+572 MAENTKDG
-580 VRFVVVFGA
+580 VRFVVIFGG
-589 KI
+589 

>member
-1 MSKRGVT
+1 MNKRGVT

-16 AFFLCFYGM
+16 VFFLCFYGM
-25 VILCQLLFFE
+25 VILSQLLFFE
-35 DFYQQQKVGR
+35 NFYQEQKIGR

-57 AREAWGSGRVSR
+57 VQEAWGPGRVSR

-74 MLQNKNLLAIVSMDG
+74 MLQNKNQLAIVTLDG
-89 KIKLEDPFHIT
+89 KVKLDDAFHINL
-100 FRKADGK
+100 RKADGK
-107 IVKISLTLFM
+107 IVKISLSLFM
-117 SHYGEELRAARI
+117 SEYGDELRAARI
-129 QPGDTITVEGE
+129 QPGDTVTVEGE
-140 VLENNGVSST
+140 GLGTDGIST
-150 DVMYPA
+150 ANLIYPTG
-156 IIHKPGF
+156 IQKLGF
-163 KNIGGLDEIGI
+163 KNIGSTSEEASTD
-174 KGSIKWTGTVT
+174 GSVRFSGTVT
-185 DIVMPD
+185 EIVLPD
-191 LKTLSQ
+191 LKTWNQ

-225 LEEEWTEPWTGVHNV
+225 LEEEWTEPWTGVRNAV
-240 IIVYPVRQSTGDID
+240 IVHPVRQDTGEID

-313 KLDFSAHTPI
+313 KLDFTAHTPI

-334 SMYTLSQNLNSAL
+334 SMYTLSQNLDTAL

-395 LQDGVSAGKQDHYV
+395 LQDGVSAGKQDHYM

-418 MERLVQDMLD
+418 MERLVKDMLD
-428 LAKLESGTLRL
+428 LAKLESGTLKL

-461 KEKRLEAVIIPAN
+461 KEKKLEVVIIPAN
-474 EMPIYAD
+474 EMPIHAD
-481 AGWLEQVIFNL
+481 VGWLEQVIINF
-492 VINAIRHAE
+492 VVNAIRHAE
-501 EGSSITIRV
+501 EGSSITIRI
-510 EGSGD
+510 EGAGEISF
-515 RSTFSIENKGETIP
+515 FSIENKGETIP
-529 EDQLEQIWD
+529 DDQLEQIWD

-559 IVKRILDLHGFHY
+559 IVKRILDLHEFRY
-572 KAENTESG
+572 KVENTKDG
-580 VRFVVVFGA
+580 VRFVVIFGG
-589 KI
+589 

>member
-1 MSKRGVT
+1 MNKRGVT

-16 AFFLCFYGM
+16 VFFLCFYGM
-25 VILCQLLFFE
+25 VILSQLLFFE
-35 DFYQQQKVGR
+35 NFYQEQKIGR

-57 AREAWGSGRVSR
+57 VQEAWGSGRVSR

-74 MLQNKNLLAIVSMDG
+74 MLQNKNQLAIVTLDG
-89 KIKLEDPFHIT
+89 KVKLDDAFHINL
-100 FRKADGK
+100 RKADGK
-107 IVKISLTLFM
+107 IVKISLSLFM
-117 SHYGEELRAARI
+117 SEYGDELRAARI
-129 QPGDTITVEGE
+129 QPGDTVTVEGE
-140 VLENNGVSST
+140 GLGTDGIST
-150 DVMYPA
+150 ANLIYPTG
-156 IIHKPGF
+156 IQKLGF
-163 KNIGGLDEIGI
+163 KNIGSTSEEASTDGRVRF
-174 KGSIKWTGTVT
+174 SGTVT
-185 DIVMPD
+185 EIVLPD
-191 LKTLSQ
+191 LKTWSQ

-210 PLSQTHLEK
+210 PLSQAHLEK

-225 LEEEWTEPWTGVHNV
+225 LEEEWTEPWTGVRNAV
-240 IIVYPVRQSTGDID
+240 IVHPVRQDTGEID

-313 KLDFSAHTPI
+313 KLDFTAHTPI

-334 SMYTLSQNLNSAL
+334 SMYTLSQNLDTAL

-395 LQDGVSAGKQDHYV
+395 LQDGVSAGKQDHYM
-409 KVIVEEADK
+409 KVIVEETDK
-418 MERLVQDMLD
+418 MERLVKDMLD
-428 LAKLESGTLRL
+428 LAKLESGTLKL

-461 KEKRLEAVIIPAN
+461 KEKKLEVVIIPAN
-474 EMPIYAD
+474 EMPIHAD
-481 AGWLEQVIFNL
+481 VGWLEQVIINF
-492 VINAIRHAE
+492 VVNAIRHAE
-501 EGSSITIRV
+501 EGSSITIRI
-510 EGSGD
+510 EGAGEISF
-515 RSTFSIENKGETIP
+515 FSIENKGETIP
-529 EDQLEQIWD
+529 DDQLEQIWD

-559 IVKRILDLHGFHY
+559 IVKRILDLHEFRY
-572 KAENTESG
+572 KVENTKDG
-580 VRFVVVFGA
+580 VRFVVIFGG
-589 KI
+589 

>member
-1 MSKRGVT
+1 MNKRGVT

-16 AFFLCFYGM
+16 VFFLCFYGM

-35 DFYQQQKVGR
+35 NFYQQQKIGR

-57 AREAWGSGRVSR
+57 VKEAWGSGRVSR
-69 EAARF
+69 EAVRF
-74 MLQNKNLLAIVSMDG
+74 MLQNKNQLAIVTLDG
-89 KIKLEDPFHIT
+89 NLKLDDPFHINL
-100 FRKADGK
+100 RKADGK
-107 IVKISLTLFM
+107 MVKISLTLFM
-117 SHYGEELRAARI
+117 SQYGEELRVARI

-140 VLENNGVSST
+140 PLGSKGIHSANL
-150 DVMYPA
+150 MYPA
-156 IIHKPGF
+156 MIQKPGF
-163 KNIGGLDEIGI
+163 KNIGAGLDGTGTE
-174 KGSIKWTGTVT
+174 SSVKWTGTVT
-185 DIVMPD
+185 EIVMPD

-202 FSALEEWF
+202 FGALEQWF

-219 LKNFEV
+219 LRNFEV
-225 LEEEWTEPWTGVHNV
+225 LEEEWTEPWTGVHNAV
-240 IIVYPVRQSTGDID
+240 IVYPVRQSTGEID

-260 SLQEISETNEALRWF
+260 SLQEVSETNEALRWF

-283 FALILILS
+283 FVLILILS
-291 LFYSRMVTR
+291 LFYSRLVTR

-313 KLDFSAHTPI
+313 KLDFTAHTPI

-334 SMYTLSQNLNSAL
+334 SMYTLSQNLESTL

-395 LQDGVSAGKQDHYV
+395 LQDGVSAGKQDHYM
-409 KVIVEEADK
+409 KVIIEEADK
-418 MERLVQDMLD
+418 MERLVKDMLD
-428 LAKLESGTLRL
+428 LAKLESGTLKL

-453 VDKLFHLL
+453 VGKLFHLL
-461 KEKRLEAVIIPAN
+461 KEKRLEVVIIPAN
-474 EMPIYAD
+474 EMPIHAD
-481 AGWLEQVIFNL
+481 VGWLEQVIINF
-492 VINAIRHAE
+492 VVNAIRHAE
-501 EGSSITIRV
+501 EGSSITIRI
-510 EGSGD
+510 EGSGKI
-515 RSTFSIENKGETIP
+515 STFSIENKGETIP
-529 EDQLEQIWD
+529 EDQLDQIWD

-559 IVKRILDLHGFHY
+559 IVKRILDLHEFRY
-572 KAENTESG
+572 KAENTRNG
-580 VRFVVVFGA
+580 VRFVVIFGG
-589 KI
+589 

>member
-1 MSKRGVT
+1 MNKRGVT

-35 DFYQQQKVGR
+35 NFYQQQKISR

-57 AREAWGSGRVSR
+57 VKEAWGSGRVSR

-74 MLQNKNLLAIVSMDG
+74 MLQNKNQLAIVTLDG
-89 KIKLEDPFHIT
+89 KVKLDDPFHINL
-100 FRKADGK
+100 RKADGK
-107 IVKISLTLFM
+107 IVKISLSLFI
-117 SHYGEELRAARI
+117 SQYGDELRASRI

-140 VLENNGVSST
+140 IPESDGIST
-150 DVMYPA
+150 ANVIYPMV
-156 IIHKPGF
+156 IQKPGF
-163 KNIGGLDEIGI
+163 KNIGAASDET
-174 KGSIKWTGTVT
+174 SAESSVKWTGTVT
-185 DIVMPD
+185 EIVMPD
-191 LKTLSQ
+191 LKTLSG

-202 FSALEEWF
+202 LSALEEWV

-225 LEEEWTEPWTGVHNV
+225 LEEEWTEPWTGVRNAV
-240 IIVYPVRQSTGDID
+240 IVYPVRQSTGEID

-313 KLDFSAHTPI
+313 KLDFTAHIPI

-334 SMYTLSQNLNSAL
+334 SMYTLSQNLDSAL

-380 ELKTPLSIIKGFAEG
+380 ELKTPLSIVKGFAEG
-395 LQDGVSAGKQDHYV
+395 LLDGVSAGKQDHYI

-418 MERLVQDMLD
+418 MERLVEDMLD
-428 LAKLESGTLRL
+428 LAKLESGTLKL

-461 KEKRLEAVIIPAN
+461 KGKRLEAVIIPAN
-474 EMPIYAD
+474 EMPIHAD
-481 AGWLEQVIFNL
+481 AGWLEQVMINF
-492 VINAIRHAE
+492 VVNAIRHAE
-501 EGSSITIRV
+501 EGSSITIRI
-510 EGSGD
+510 EGSGEI
-515 RSTFSIENKGETIP
+515 STFSIENKGETIP
-529 EDQLEQIWD
+529 EDQLDQIWD

-559 IVKRILDLHGFHY
+559 IVKRILDLHEFRY
-572 KAENTESG
+572 KAENTKNG
-580 VRFVVVFGA
+580 VRFVVIFGG
-589 KI
+589 